1 MYPVLRHTA
10 TKKPLAAMQD
20 IVQGA
25 MFTVATRWVDRLI
38 GLISTLVLARLLVP
52 ADFGIIAMASLII
65 ALADVVFDLG
75 VHVTL
80 VQNQAPSQ
88 EDFDT
93 AWTLGMIQST
103 VATVAL
109 YLCAPFAAQYF
120 HEPRVEN
127 VIKILGIALMATGLE
142 NIGVVN
148 FQKDM
153 RFGKDFLFMFTK
165 RFSGFIA
172 TIACAWFLRSYWALV
187 IGAVFGR
194 LVGVA
199 CSYWMHPMR
208 PSLSLSRVREIMG
221 VSQWLL
227 ARTTGNYFE
236 SQLHRMVVGRR
247 DSVAALG
254 TYTMAGDISA
264 MPSTELLMPINRVLF
279 PAFVAVK
286 DNPEELKRVFLLAQ
300 GVQSLIAI
308 PASVGLALV
317 APELVAMMLGD
328 KWLLAVPLVQIFA
341 LAYLAEAM
349 LSSATFLMITLDQV
363 RTLALFAWFQVGAFA
378 VLAFFAFPGALA
390 LQIAWLR
397 LLLSAI
403 SGVVFVWLL
412 LRVFARLHWN
422 ELIRGVLR
430 PLTAACAMSAGLLLA
445 SSLWAPLTLAFAL
458 LLKVLLGAVLYTSAV
473 ATLWYAAGTPTGPES
488 YLLAYFKNLVNRNR
502 P

>member
-1 MYPVLRHTA
+1 MAHRHQT
-10 TKKPLAAMQD
+10 PLAAMKG
-20 IVQGA
+20 IVHGA

-52 ADFGIIAMASLII
+52 EDFGIIAMASLVI

-80 VQNQAPSQ
+80 VQNQAPLQ

-93 AWTLGMIQST
+93 AWTLGMIQSA
-103 VATVAL
+103 VAMVVL

-127 VIKILGIALMATGLE
+127 VIKILGVALMATGLE

-153 RFGKDFLFMFTK
+153 RFGKDFLFRFTK
-165 RFSGFIA
+165 RFSGFAA
-172 TIACAWFLRSYWALV
+172 TIVCAWVLRSYWALV
-187 IGAVFGR
+187 IGTLVGR

-208 PSLSLSRVREIMG
+208 PRLSLARVREIMG

-227 ARTTGNYFE
+227 ARTTGDYFE
-236 SQLHRMVVGRR
+236 NQLHRMVVGRR

-254 TYTMAGDISA
+254 TYTLAGDISA

-317 APELVAMMLGD
+317 APELVTLMLGE
-328 KWLLAVPLVQIFA
+328 KWLMAVPLVQILA

-349 LSSATFLMITLDQV
+349 LSSAGYLMITLAQV
-363 RTLALFAWFQVGAFA
+363 KTLALFAWVQVGVFA
-378 VLAFFAFPGALA
+378 VFVFFAFPGALA

-397 LLLSAI
+397 LLLSVI
-403 SGVVFVWLL
+403 SGVAFVWLL
-412 LRVFARLHWN
+412 LRVFAPLRWKDL
-422 ELIRGVLR
+422 LRGTVR
-430 PLTAACAMSAGLLLA
+430 PLAAACAMSAGLVLVNMLWLA
-445 SSLWAPLTLAFAL
+445 TPLALAL
-458 LLKVLLGAVLYTSAV
+458 LVKVMLGALLYAGTIA
-473 ATLWYAAGTPTGPES
+473 LMWYAVGTPVGPES
-488 YLLAYFKNLVNRNR
+488 YLLAYFKDLVNRNR
-502 P
+502 R